1 MLKHWLLT
9 ITKLSLCSC
18 VRSMRLPDTR
28 EKRIIHGTTIRK
40 TNNWGVMSYPD
51 LQIDWLKCFVTVVD
65 AGSLSNAAPEVNR
78 SQSAVSM
85 QLKKLEAALECKLLI
100 RGPRQH
106 QLTPEGQKL
115 LGYAR
120 QMLDL
125 HAETQAAFHGE
136 ELTGSV
142 RLGVPDDYANK
153 YLTPVLK
160 RFAHQKGAIE
170 IELDCEQS
178 TSLIPRVECGDLD
191 LALVSR
197 DNVRRGTL
205 LFHEPMVWV
214 GSPQFEAWR
223 RDPLP
228 IAVYESTSLARR
240 SAINSLALQGRRY
253 KVVYNSASLAGQIAA
268 VESGLAI
275 AVLTQCS
282 APEHLDILGGEHG
295 LGPLEPMQVSVCRSQ
310 ASLGSKAVDSLHSLL
325 IKTLRLS
332 GLS

>member
-1 MLKHWLLT
+1 MT
-9 ITKLSLCSC
+9 FQ
-18 VRSMRLPDTR
+18 
-28 EKRIIHGTTIRK
+28 
-40 TNNWGVMSYPD
+40 D
-51 LQIDWLKCFVTVVD
+51 LQIDWLKCFVAVVD
-65 AGSLSNAAPEVNR
+65 AGSLSGAAPEVHR

-85 QLKKLEAALECKLLI
+85 QLKKLEVALGCQLLV

-106 QLTPEGQKL
+106 QLTPKGQLL

-120 QMLDL
+120 RMLNL

-136 ELTGSV
+136 ELTGRI
-142 RLGVPDDYANK
+142 RLGVPDDYAAK

-160 RFAHQKGAIE
+160 RFAPLHGAVE
-170 IELDCEQS
+170 IELNCEQS
-178 TSLIPRVECGDLD
+178 TSLIPRVSHGDLD

-197 DNVRRGTL
+197 NHPQQGTL

-214 GSPQFEAWR
+214 GSSQFQVWR

-228 IAVYESTSLARR
+228 IAVYEDTSLAKR

-253 KVVYNSASLAGQIAA
+253 KVVYNSSSLAGQIAA
-268 VESGLAI
+268 VESGLAV

-282 APEHLDILGGEHG
+282 APPHLEVLGSEHG
-295 LGPLEPMQVSVCRSQ
+295 LGPLEPMEVSVYRSR
-310 ASLGSKAVDSLHSLL
+310 ASQGSKAVDSLYRLL

-332 GLS
+332 GSS